1 MFQRL
6 TNEEFLENLK
16 KYNVKYMP
24 LELYKKAHT
33 KMKFQCDKNP
43 NHIFETTPSDIYSG
57 NTHCP
62 YCMRRKVFVGETDAW
77 TERPDVAK
85 LLLNPEDGYKYFATG
100 SQYLDF
106 VCPNCKS
113 IIKHNISI
121 VSRYGLYCSH
131 CGDGMSFG
139 EKFVNEL
146 LKQLQ
151 VEFVFNKA
159 TQWSDNKRYDFII
172 KSMSLIIEVH
182 GAQHYRTAFSFKHSS
197 RKSKSLEE
205 EQANDVYK
213 KSLAMNNGIKHY
225 VELDCRN
232 SDYEF
237 VKQSVLESE
246 LSKLYDLSN
255 IDWEKCFEA
264 TGVSNVKRCA
274 DLWNGG
280 MKNTK
285 EISEE
290 ICMNRTSVIEYLKKA
305 KMLGLCDYDTNYAK
319 NKNLYNVI
327 DVWNNQ
333 TKDIKEISQILGLSY
348 AYVNQLL
355 LFAQENDLCDYK
367 RLHPKQSKQW
377 TRKVK
382 CIETQKIYES
392 IISTKLDGYNHKC
405 IYNCLNNRSKTACG
419 KHWEYVN

>member
-16 KYNVKYMP
+16 KYNVSYIP
-24 LELYKKAHT
+24 LESYKKAHT
-33 KMKFQCDKNP
+33 KMKFQCNINP
-43 NHIFETTPSDIYSG
+43 NHIFETTPSDIYRG

-113 IIKHNISI
+113 IIKHNINI

-146 LKQLQ
+146 LKQLK

-182 GAQHYRTAFSFKHSS
+182 GAQHYHTAFSFKHSL

-213 KSLAMNNGIKHY
+213 KSLAINNGIKHY

-232 SDYEF
+232 SDYKF

-255 IDWEKCFEA
+255 IDWGKCFEA
-264 TGVSNVKRCA
+264 TGISNVKRCA

-290 ICMNRTSVIEYLKKA
+290 ISMDRTSVIEYLKKA
-305 KMLGLCDYDTNYAK
+305 KTLGLCDYDTHYDK
-319 NKNLYNVI
+319 MISLSNVVKI
-327 DVWNNQ
+327 WNEQ
-333 TKDIKEISQILGLSY
+333 TKNIKEISSILELSY
-348 AYVNQLL
+348 SYVDQLL
-355 LFAQENDLCDYK
+355 LLAQKEKLCDYK
-367 RLHPKQSKQW
+367 RSYPYKHRRHK
-377 TRKVK
+377 RKIICV
-382 CIETQKIYES
+382 ETQKVYDS
-392 IISTKLDGYNHKC
+392 ISSVELDGYDRRSVN
-405 IYNCLNNRSKTACG
+405 NCLGGWAKSAYG
-419 KHWEYVN
+419 KHWKYID

>member
-1 MFQRL
+1 MFQGL

-16 KYNVKYMP
+16 KYNVPYIP
-24 LELYKKAHT
+24 LEPYKKAHT
-33 KMKFQCDKNP
+33 KMKFQCNINP

-213 KSLAMNNGIKHY
+213 KSLAINNGIKHY

-264 TGVSNVKRCA
+264 TGISNVKRCA

-285 EISEE
+285 EISGE
-290 ICMNRTSVIEYLKKA
+290 ISMDRTSVIEYLKKA
-305 KMLGLCDYDTNYAK
+305 KTLGLCDYDTHYDK
-319 NKNLYNVI
+319 MISLSNVVKI
-327 DVWNNQ
+327 WNEQ
-333 TKDIKEISQILGLSY
+333 TKNIKEISSILGLSY
-348 AYVNQLL
+348 SYVDQLL
-355 LFAQENDLCDYK
+355 LLAQKEKLCDYK
-367 RLHPKQSKQW
+367 RSYPHKHRLHK
-377 TRKVK
+377 RKIICV
-382 CIETQKIYES
+382 ETKKVYDS
-392 IISTKLDGYNHKC
+392 ISSVELDGYGRSSVN
-405 IYNCLNNRSKTACG
+405 NCLGGWAKSAYG
-419 KHWEYVN
+419 KHWKYID

>member
-146 LKQLQ
+146 LKQLKI
-151 VEFVFNKA
+151 EFVFNKA

-290 ICMNRTSVIEYLKKA
+290 ICMDRTSVIEYLKKA
-305 KMLGLCDYDTNYAK
+305 KMLGLCDFILNYKK
-319 NKNLYNVI
+319 NK
-327 DVWNNQ
+327 
-333 TKDIKEISQILGLSY
+333 SR
-348 AYVNQLL
+348 
-355 LFAQENDLCDYK
+355 YK
-367 RLHPKQSKQW
+367 P
-377 TRKVK
+377 VE
-382 CIETQKIYES
+382 CIETGKIYENE
-392 IISTKLDGYNHKC
+392 ISVKQDGYLGNHVSRC
-405 IYNCLNNRSKTACG
+405 CRGECKTAYG
-419 KHWEYVN
+419 LHWRFI